1 LSSIEQL
8 PPRVQQQLARLAQ
21 VQEMLSNIV
30 ARRQQWEAELREVES
45 AINELNKVSEDTPVY
60 KSVGM
65 LLIRTDKSSALADLT
80 DKKETIDLRIKTLQR
95 QEGLLKKQLDDLKKR
110 VSDELSKLRGSSG
123 A

>member
-1 LSSIEQL
+1 MSSIEQL